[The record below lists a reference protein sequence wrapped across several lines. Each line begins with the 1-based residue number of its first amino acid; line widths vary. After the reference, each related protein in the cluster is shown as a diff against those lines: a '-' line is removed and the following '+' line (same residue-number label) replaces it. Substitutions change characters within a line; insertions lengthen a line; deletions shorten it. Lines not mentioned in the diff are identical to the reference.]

1 MTLRE
6 WIFISK
12 PQRKQQVHWYSSE
25 MSSNLFPALPR
36 NCASGSEFGTYTVHQ
51 IINAP
56 IFRRQCQ
63 FNSWDNAYAWEEWW
77 NELLQG
83 HSAILPLLTV
93 KVIMNIMKC
102 GGFITIQIIIILSW
116 ISGDWHG
123 KSKCVL
129 SRLLGISCVLSI
141 FNFWGMSSFLAPSA
155 LLLSSST
162 AVIFIFPF
170 LFSVISHLLHCLW
183 NPLTVPSVVILG
195 LVRSSAVIYSTRN
208 PQL

>member
-36 NCASGSEFGTYTVHQ
+36 NCASESEFSTYTVHQ

-102 GGFITIQIIIILSW
+102 GGFITIQIMIILSW

-141 FNFWGMSSFLAPSA
+141 FNFWGMSSFLAFKFN
-155 LLLSSST
+155 SSD
-162 AVIFIFPF
+162 
-170 LFSVISHLLHCLW
+170 LHFSVSFLCYIPSPSLSLKPSH
-183 NPLTVPSVVILG
+183 
-195 LVRSSAVIYSTRN
+195 SAFCGYTGTR
-208 PQL
+208 